1 MSRDFQ
7 VVGNNPAALFTLKVH
22 RGDGMALLAMD
33 WKHGQP
39 PDDLV
44 GFAIEYKEPGGDK
57 FYAVKNRIGF
67 ADANGRVDARRLST
81 LQSPIQKFRWVHFPR
96 NAEMEGDF
104 TYRVSP
110 VFMNPQDEVSVGE
123 PQTAALELR
132 RDTYPG
138 AVNVTYTRGFVSSQ
152 AFVDKFVT
160 KRDGLQ
166 ALIPGSGVDG
176 LSFVPS
182 HPKATEALEWMGFE
196 ARRAIHDVLDQAL
209 TDKSASVC
217 MIAYD
222 LNEPEVVA
230 RLETLGARLRII
242 IDDSDN
248 HGEAD
253 SAETKAAARLRVS
266 AGPDNVN
273 RQRMGRLQHNKT
285 IVVNGSKGR
294 FVLCGSTNFSWRG
307 LFVQSNNAL
316 VLRGVKAVAA
326 FTAAFEAYWTSGSAT
341 NFGKSPSAN
350 WTDLDP
356 QGVRIKVAFS
366 PHSAANAVLDTIGQ
380 DVASARSSVF
390 YSLAFLYQT
399 TGPIR
404 KAVEVVTG
412 DTSRFVYGISDRAVG
427 GLDLQKPDGN
437 LSPVF
442 ADALTGTL
450 PEPFKSEPT
459 AGAGIRMHHKFIVVD
474 FNTPAAR
481 VYTGSY
487 NFSSPADRS
496 NGEHVLLIRNRR
508 VAVSYM
514 VEALRIFDHYHFRNK
529 QKQALLAE
537 MPFSLKRPPRTPQQ
551 TPWWKPY
558 YTDPHKIRDRML
570 FR

>member
-7 VVGNNPAALFTLKVH
+7 VVGTNPAALFTLKAH
-22 RGDGMALLAMD
+22 RGDGMALLAMN
-33 WKHGQP
+33 WKNGQP
-39 PDDLV
+39 PDDFV

-57 FYAVKNRIGF
+57 FFALKNRIGF
-67 ADANGRVDARRLST
+67 ADANGRVDSRRLST

-96 NAEMEGDF
+96 NAEMDGDF

-110 VFMNPQDEVSVGE
+110 VFMNEQDEVSVGE
-123 PQTAALELR
+123 PQIAALELR

-138 AVNVTYTRGFVSSQ
+138 VLNVTYTRGFVSSQ

-166 ALIPGSGVDG
+166 TLIPASGVDALG
-176 LSFVPS
+176 FVPS
-182 HPKATEALEWMGFE
+182 HPKADLALDWMGFE
-196 ARRAIHDVLDQAL
+196 ARRAIHDVLNQAL
-209 TDKSASVC
+209 ADKSASVR

-222 LNEPEVVA
+222 LNEPGVVSSLE
-230 RLETLGARLRII
+230 RLGSRLRII

-248 HGEAD
+248 HGDAD
-253 SAETKAAARLRVS
+253 SAESRAAARLLQS
-266 AGPDNVN
+266 AGADNVK

-285 IVVNGSKGR
+285 IVVNGSKGKL
-294 FVLCGSTNFSWRG
+294 VLCGSTNFSWRG

-326 FTAAFEAYWTSGSAT
+326 FSAAFDSYWASGSAT

-350 WTDLDP
+350 WADLDP

-366 PHSAANAVLDTIGQ
+366 PHSAANAVLDSIAQ

-404 KAVEVVTG
+404 QAVEAVTR
-412 DTSRFVYGISDRAVG
+412 DASRFVYGISDREVG
-427 GLDLQKPDGN
+427 GLDLLKPDGN

-442 ADALTGTL
+442 ADALTGKL

-459 AGAGIRMHHKFIVVD
+459 AGAGVRMHHKFVVVD
-474 FNTPAAR
+474 FNTPDAR

-508 VAVSYM
+508 IAVSYM

-529 QKQALLAE
+529 QQQALVAE
-537 MPFSLKRPPRTPQQ
+537 MPFSLKRPPRTPRQ
-551 TPWWKPY
+551 TPWWKSY

-570 FR
+570 FS